1 MSSPGMAKEA
11 PQATEPKPVEAI
23 EKPSLKPLGVS
34 DQEYSQ
40 HLYNHLGIKD
50 SHKHDKEVNEYIGT
64 IVKWSGADNLTDAI
78 IKITELSLKLGQ
90 PPSGM
95 DRLTQLFNWS
105 KISLRIRDMEAIRES
120 YGNRT

>member
-1 MSSPGMAKEA
+1 MEGQMAKVA
-11 PQATEPKPVEAI
+11 PATQESTPVEQI

-40 HLYNHLGIKD
+40 HLYNHLNIKD

-64 IVKWSGADNLTDAI
+64 IIKWSGADNLTDAI
-78 IKITELSLKLGQ
+78 IKINELSLKLGQ

-105 KISLRIRDMEAIRES
+105 KLSLQIRKMEAIRES
-120 YGNRT
+120 YGNPT